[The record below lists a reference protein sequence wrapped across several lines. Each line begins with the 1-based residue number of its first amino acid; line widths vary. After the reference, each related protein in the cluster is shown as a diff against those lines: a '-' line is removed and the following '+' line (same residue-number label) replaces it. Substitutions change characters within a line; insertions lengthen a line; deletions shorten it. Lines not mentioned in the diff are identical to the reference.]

1 METIDVGFL
10 SLLPP
15 IIAIALALCTKEVIS
30 SLLIGILSGG
40 LIYALN
46 TGGGI
51 IEMSS
56 VAFGVTAETVGSPG
70 KFNIILFLA
79 LLGALVYVVTM
90 AGGSRAY
97 GNWASTKLKSKRSAQ
112 LATSFLGM
120 LIFIDDYFN
129 CLTVG
134 IPRKAGLYHRRHRG
148 AGVYHRPDLKLG
160 GGCRVNPVRNRRL
173 HQ

>member
-15 IIAIALALCTKEVIS
+15 IIAIVLALCTKEVIS

-70 KFNIILFLA
+70 KLTSFSFGPSG
-79 LLGALVYVVTM
+79 GAVM
-90 AGGSRAY
+90 WSRWP
-97 GNWASTKLKSKRSAQ
+97 GLKSLR
-112 LATSFLGM
+112 
-120 LIFIDDYFN
+120 
-129 CLTVG
+129 
-134 IPRKAGLYHRRHRG
+134 
-148 AGVYHRPDLKLG
+148 
-160 GGCRVNPVRNRRL
+160 
-173 HQ
+173 